1 MWKFTYLYMNVHLF
15 IEICQTLIVLPVP
28 FGKNCFMLTIITL
41 DLCAKFVQ
49 NELIYNSFQAN
60 APILY
65 TLKMSE
71 NQSFVDTF
79 RGQRQPFIGILTKR
93 CSENM
98 QQIYRRTLMPK
109 CDFNKIPK
117 QLYWNCTSTRCSPAS
132 LVHIFRTPFTKN
144 TS

>member
-1 MWKFTYLYMNVHLF
+1 MKMCVSQKLKTWKFTYLYMNVHLF

-60 APILY
+60 APILH

-71 NQSFVDTF
+71 SQSFVDTF
-79 RGQRQPFIGILTKR
+79 RGQKTRALLILSGGR
-93 CSENM
+93 G
-98 QQIYRRTLMPK
+98 
-109 CDFNKIPK
+109 
-117 QLYWNCTSTRCSPAS
+117 SPS
-132 LVHIFRTPFTKN
+132 
-144 TS
+144 